1 LIGEYSLNVIRRA
14 IALLEE
20 KGILERR
27 KNPDNVRIKTWQYKL
42 NLDVLDVLL
51 QH

>member
-1 LIGEYSLNVIRRA
+1 
-14 IALLEE
+14 LLEE

-27 KNPDNVRIKTWQYKL
+27 ENPDNGQIKTWQYKL
-42 NLDVLDVLL
+42 NLDILDVLL